1 MHLFFSK
8 NIRPGYF
15 AFDPEESKHISRV
28 LRLGQGDRILLT
40 DGRGNLCKAEITTA
54 DQRKCAVLI
63 GEPEVT
69 MPSAYHLHIAVAPT
83 KNLSRLEWFVEKAIE
98 TGIGE
103 ITPLQCDH
111 SERVKLKSDRLEKV
125 AISALKQSRQT
136 RLAKINPLEP
146 FNKFISRPLSGS
158 KFIAYVDDKNDLPLL
173 SKSYNEGENATIL
186 IGPEGDFSR
195 SEITAAVNAGF
206 VPISLGENRLRTETA
221 ALVACFT
228 INLINQQKA
237 SK

>member
-1 MHLFFSK
+1 M
-8 NIRPGYF
+8 
-15 AFDPEESKHISRV
+15 
-28 LRLGQGDRILLT
+28 LT

-83 KNLSRLEWFVEKAIE
+83 KNLSRLEWFVEKAVE

-111 SERVKLKSDRLEKV
+111 SERIKLKPDRLEKV

-136 RLAKINPLEP
+136 HLAKINPLES
-146 FNKFISRPLSGS
+146 FNEFISRPLSGS
-158 KFIAYVDDKNDLPLL
+158 KFIAYVDDKNDLLLL
-173 SKSYNEGENATIL
+173 SKTYEEGNATIL
-186 IGPEGDFSR
+186 IGPEGDFSQ
-195 SEITAAVNAGF
+195 SEINAAVNAGF
-206 VPISLGENRLRTETA
+206 VPISLGKNRLRTETA

-228 INLINQQKA
+228 INLINQQKT
-237 SK
+237 SE